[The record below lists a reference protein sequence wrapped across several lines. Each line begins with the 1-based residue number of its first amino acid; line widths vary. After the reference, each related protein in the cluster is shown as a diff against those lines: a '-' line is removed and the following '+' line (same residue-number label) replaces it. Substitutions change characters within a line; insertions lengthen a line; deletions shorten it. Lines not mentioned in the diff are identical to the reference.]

1 MFGQSA
7 FAQSPFASI
16 WSSFAP
22 AVVSLT
28 GQELLIHASN
38 INVTADANIQLTAQ
52 TVLTLYQG
60 NLNAVSGVL
69 LVGQELTS
77 SINSLQVNGASQVTL
92 NSQLATVLQGALA
105 VSGKA
110 QITLT
115 GIPALINVNGVLVWG
130 IIPTP
135 DDPAWQAITDTST
148 NTWATIEATGTDTWT
163 AIGATSNDTWQII
176 DATDNDTWSTIP
188 N

>member
-1 MFGQSA
+1 MFGQGA

-16 WSSFAP
+16 WSSFTP
-22 AVVSLT
+22 AVVTLT

-60 NLNAVSGVL
+60 NLNAESGVL

-77 SINSLQVNGASQVTL
+77 SINSLQVNGTSQVTL

>member
-1 MFGQSA
+1 MFGQSS

-16 WSSFAP
+16 WSAFAP

-28 GQELLIHASN
+28 GQELLIHAD
-38 INVTADANIQLTAQ
+38 NVNVAADASVQLTPQ

-69 LVGQELTS
+69 LVAQQLNS
-77 SINSLQVNGASQVTL
+77 AINSLQVTGTSQVTL
-92 NSQLATVLQGALA
+92 NSQLATALQGALA

-135 DDPAWQAITDTST
+135 DDPAWQTITDTSAD
-148 NTWATIEATGTDTWT
+148 TWATIEATGTDTW
-163 AIGATSNDTWQII
+163 APIQATSTDNWTLI
-176 DATDNDTWSTIP
+176 DASDNDTWSTIP